1 MAGQEEGSKEIREKN
16 QRNESSEKR
25 ITKKRIRVMRR
36 RRR

>member
-1 MAGQEEGSKEIREKN
+1 MAGQEEGNKEIREKN
-16 QRNESSEKR
+16 QRNESEKR